1 MLNSSKPEYLSKTIA
16 AARLGLSVRRLME
29 LAQQGKI
36 EGFRQF
42 DPATRRDATMF
53 DVSDVAR
60 LKAEW
65 TPKAIVPAIAA
76 PTPSTALVRTNRR
89 YARSETAS
97 DSGYPQNGG
106 LSAPAAAPVLRPW
119 LTIDE
124 AADYSGLPAA
134 TLRQFVESGRL
145 AALDVGVRPGG
156 RYRVRRA
163 DLDQLEAGQVQSPED
178 KRSNQLQATTPPAH
192 RNAFVRT
199 RAK

>member
-1 MLNSSKPEYLSKTIA
+1 MLNSGPSKPEYLSKTVA

-42 DPATRRDATMF
+42 DPQTRRDATMF
-53 DVSDVAR
+53 DVSDIAR

-65 TPKAIVPAIAA
+65 TPKAIVPALPAA
-76 PTPSTALVRTNRR
+76 PASTALVR
-89 YARSETAS
+89 A
-97 DSGYPQNGG
+97 NGG
-106 LSAPAAAPVLRPW
+106 PPAPAAAPSPRPW
-119 LTIDE
+119 LTIGE

>member
-42 DPATRRDATMF
+42 DPQTRRDATMF

-65 TPKAIVPAIAA
+65 TPKAIVPALAA
-76 PTPSTALVRTNRR
+76 PTPSTALVRTN
-89 YARSETAS
+89 
-97 DSGYPQNGG
+97 GG
-106 LSAPAAAPVLRPW
+106 LSAPAAAPSPRPW
-119 LTIDE
+119 LTIGE

-163 DLDQLEAGQVQSPED
+163 DLDQIQAEQITLPKD
-178 KRSNQLQATTPPAH
+178 KTGMHLQATTPPAH
-192 RNAFVRT
+192 RNALVRT